1 MPKWSSATQV
11 LKSKLV
17 LKGNNTWKVVGRWA
31 MKDNEVIVGSIWS
44 VKSHSRSSRS
54 PTMVLILTAWN
65 WQCCSEHQKIISF
78 HFGTIKIFIFRLGLY
93 ISKTFSWTGQRL
105 NYNVVICIWC
115 HVHHLHSHDLVTI
128 VIDQTRSAQLSARL
142 EVRNTNLIDKV
153 TPPTSWPVIHVQV
166 SSDEIFLNLRHWILL

>member
-1 MPKWSSATQV
+1 
-11 LKSKLV
+11 
-17 LKGNNTWKVVGRWA
+17 
-31 MKDNEVIVGSIWS
+31 MKDNEVMVGSIWS

-93 ISKTFSWTGQRL
+93 ILKTFSWDGLGL

-115 HVHHLHSHDLVTI
+115 HVHHLHSHDLVAI
-128 VIDQTRSAQLSARL
+128 VIDQTRSAQFSTAVNKWRRFEAR
-142 EVRNTNLIDKV
+142 NINLIQV
-153 TPPTSWPVIHVQV
+153 QSYTPNLHTSYTCSCSV
-166 SSDEIFLNLRHWILL
+166 EIILNLRL